1 MIELNN
7 KIKKILIKIDSFLK
21 QEKNDGFTT
30 IIKNYNYINEK
41 IIIDKGNYFFI
52 NYFIRSYKKKG
63 DLLKAKKNI
72 KKFVKI
78 KNELVLDKIIKSKIY
93 NSFLEEINKKL
104 KKDNINT
111 TKNKISKIYLK
122 ILKKNKYNWLGFWSN
137 VVLNK
142 NGSIKNIFLFDI
154 NDYIFLKNKLKN

>member
-7 KIKKILIKIDSFLK
+7 KIKKMLIKIDSFLK
-21 QEKNDGFTT
+21 QEENDDF
-30 IIKNYNYINEK
+30 IIMIKNYNYINEK

-52 NYFIRSYKKKG
+52 NYFISSYKKKD

-72 KKFVKI
+72 KKFIKV
-78 KNELVLDKIIKSKIY
+78 KNELILDKIIKSKIY
-93 NSFLEEINKKL
+93 DSFLEEIKIKL

-111 TKNKISKIYLK
+111 KKKNISKIYLK

-137 VVLNK
+137 VNLNK

-154 NDYIFLKNKLKN
+154 NDYIFLKRKLK